1 MVVYNRLFRSV
12 VFILVELCF
21 NVFILNFIIRILSC
35 FILFYSNYIIRLVVF
50 GGRESRVPS
59 SFYIA

>member
-1 MVVYNRLFRSV
+1 MK
-12 VFILVELCF
+12 VFISIELFF
-21 NVFILNFIIRILSC
+21 NVFIPNFIIRILSC

-50 GGRESRVPS
+50 DGRESIVPF